1 MLSTLLWGREKAD
14 LVVRGDTFVNVDSR
28 KLLED
33 VDVAVKKDRVAI
45 VGEANLLRPKNTRE

>member
-1 MLSTLLWGREKAD
+1 LSTLLWGREKAD